1 MNDVTERVPYLNLH
15 HLVPN
20 ALNTTTKDPRANH
33 HVPRIRLKEDEDET
47 EAQSFSFFLLDCD
60 T

>member
-1 MNDVTERVPYLNLH
+1 MNLH

-20 ALNTTTKDPRANH
+20 ALNTTTIDPRANH
-33 HVPRIRLKEDEDET
+33 HVARIRLKEDEDET
-47 EAQSFSFFLLDCD
+47 EAQSFSFLHLNCD